1 MKISNEVRVGV
12 IGITTILVLIWGINY
27 LKGRN
32 ILNSTYSLITFLPDS
47 GGLEKSS
54 PVTING
60 MKVGFVE
67 DIQVRINESPAI
79 KVVMDIESQ
88 YKIGKGSR
96 AELIS
101 ADLLGTKVIRI
112 IPSEQSLYLKDRDII
127 PGKVEPDMISGLQ
140 SALLPILEKVDVLV
154 SSLDSLSGQMNHILS
169 EDALTQIIANL
180 SDLTSSLKSSM
191 STGGSLYESFSNLEN
206 ISGTLEGEK
215 EEMASLIRNLNS
227 VSESLKSS
235 GLDSLTAE
243 MTAVFAQLNT
253 LTEQINSGEGSAG
266 KLIYSDS
273 LYQSVHILV
282 ADLDSLVTDLKE
294 NPKDYVQVSVF
305 GKSKK

>member
-1 MKISNEVRVGV
+1 MKISNEAKVGI
-12 IGITTILVLIWGINY
+12 IGVVTIVVLIWGINY

-32 ILNSTYSLITFLPDS
+32 ILNSTYSLVTFLSDS

-60 MKVGFVE
+60 MKVGYVE
-67 DIQVRINESPAI
+67 DLQVRINESPAI

-88 YKIGKGSR
+88 YVIGEGSR

-112 IPSEQSLYLKDRDII
+112 IPSGNAPYLGDRDTLAGSI
-127 PGKVEPDMISGLQ
+127 EPDMISGLQ

-154 SSLDSLSGQMNHILS
+154 LSLDTLSGHMNHILS
-169 EDALTQIIANL
+169 DDALSQIIGNL
-180 SDLTSSLKSSM
+180 SDLTSSLKTSLAS
-191 STGGSLYESFSNLEN
+191 GGSLHESFRNLEN

-215 EEMASLIRNLNS
+215 EEMASIIRNLNS
-227 VSESLKSS
+227 LSESLNRS
-235 GLDSLTAE
+235 GLDSLSAE
-243 MTAVFAQLNT
+243 MTTVFTQLNT
-253 LTEQINSGEGSAG
+253 LMNQINSGEGSAG
-266 KLIYSDS
+266 KLMYSDS
-273 LYQSVHILV
+273 LYQSVHVLI

-305 GKSKK
+305 GKNKK